1 MAHANIF
8 ERISSNDKK
17 DTTMNKKA
25 LETIKL
31 VGQQVIEI
39 SKAIDLKDQT
49 TNMLKSELSSL
60 KKKNAEMEGNLQ
72 RLMINQ
78 KDLTKQLRILKA
90 SVTGQEFARSAQTRE
105 DDFSDRVISN
115 YQPQQVIGHSA
126 KQSFASGIDTQK
138 TNSVHEDKRDF
149 GTKSLQE
156 TSPRPQSKPQMKPVS
171 SHQAEPS
178 FSNDNEMDEA
188 YLTISTAINHAR
200 AKLGLDPHEDLPGTI
215 KNQNQNQQRNHPQP
229 FVSET
234 PAHKTAKDFVFG
246 RLPRMLDLD

>member
-8 ERISSNDKK
+8 ERISSNDRK

-39 SKAIDLKDQT
+39 SKTVDLKDQT
-49 TNMLKSELSSL
+49 IDLLKKELSTL
-60 KKKNAEMEGNLQ
+60 KKKNAEMEGDLKL
-72 RLMINQ
+72 LMINQ
-78 KDLTKQLRILKA
+78 KDLTKQLRMLKA
-90 SVTGQEFARSAQTRE
+90 AVTGQEFARPAQANQE
-105 DDFSDRVISN
+105 DFSERVISN
-115 YQPQQVIGHSA
+115 YQPEQVIRTS
-126 KQSFASGIDTQK
+126 
-138 TNSVHEDKRDF
+138 SVREDKPDF
-149 GTKSLQE
+149 RSKSIKGTAQ
-156 TSPRPQSKPQMKPVS
+156 RPQAIAQMKPVS

-178 FSNDNEMDEA
+178 FSNDKEMDDA

-215 KNQNQNQQRNHPQP
+215 KEHNRIYQQPAP
-229 FVSET
+229 VET
-234 PAHKTAKDFVFG
+234 PAQKTAKDFVFG

>member
-39 SKAIDLKDQT
+39 SKAIELKDQT
-49 TNMLKSELSSL
+49 TDMLKSEISSL

-72 RLMINQ
+72 LLMINQ

-90 SVTGQEFARSAQTRE
+90 SMTGQEFARSAQTRE

-115 YQPQQVIGHSA
+115 FQPQQVIGHPA
-126 KQSFASGIDTQK
+126 KQS
-138 TNSVHEDKRDF
+138 
-149 GTKSLQE
+149 QE

-171 SHQAEPS
+171 SHQAETS
-178 FSNDNEMDEA
+178 FSNDKEMDEA

-215 KNQNQNQQRNHPQP
+215 KNQNPQRNHPEP
-229 FVSET
+229 FVRET
-234 PAHKTAKDFVFG
+234 PAQKTAKDFVFG